1 MQPSNATPSSR
12 IARRREQFRE
22 RLIAA
27 ASGLIAE
34 KGVEGVRLREITDRA
49 DVGFGSFYHH
59 FESKDELVAAVVKAT
74 VASLASSILTHAVQM
89 EDPAESAASVFRW
102 FIRLAYDE
110 PQVAWLLVH
119 LDRSDELFEMA
130 VYPDARRAL
139 ERGMAAGTFKQ
150 LDVEVTLAYVTGA
163 VISVMRGV
171 LQQRLG
177 DNADVAAAE
186 MLLGTFGL
194 DAKKAATVAR
204 RPLPQVRS
212 TDSEPQRDS

>member
-1 MQPSNATPSSR
+1 MQPSNSSTSPR
-12 IARRREQFRE
+12 IVRRREQFRE

-59 FESKDELVAAVVKAT
+59 FESKDELVAAVVQAT
-74 VASLASSILTHAVQM
+74 VASLATSILRHALQM

-110 PQVAWLLVH
+110 PQVAWLIVH

-139 ERGMAAGTFKQ
+139 ERGMEVGSFKQ

-163 VISVMRGV
+163 VISIMRGV
-171 LQQRLG
+171 LQKRLG
-177 DNADVAAAE
+177 PDADVAAAE

-194 DAKKAATVAR
+194 DAAQAADVAR
-204 RPLPQVRS
+204 RPLPRVRS
-212 TDSEPQRDS
+212 SDR